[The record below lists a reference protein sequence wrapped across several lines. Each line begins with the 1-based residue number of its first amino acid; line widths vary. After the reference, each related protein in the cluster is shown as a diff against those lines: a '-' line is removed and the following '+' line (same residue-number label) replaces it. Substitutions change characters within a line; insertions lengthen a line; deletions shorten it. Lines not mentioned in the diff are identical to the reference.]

1 MRDSALIEIIG
12 HVGKDP
18 SSPSPE
24 KHPDFVIFEVAVSTS
39 KKDVNWFKCQTSSEG
54 LAKVV
59 KSYVKKGDGVLIRG
73 YPKANA
79 YIGKDGK
86 AKAQFEININYINL
100 LTSSRDK
107 PSNNDIS
114 KENYI
119 TEIEELSKLDNE
131 IPF

>member
-12 HVGKDP
+12 HVGKAP
-18 SSPSPE
+18 TCPSPE
-24 KHPDFVIFEVAVSTS
+24 KYPDFVTFEVAVSNS
-39 KKDVNWFKCQTSSEG
+39 KKEVNWFKCQTSSEA

-79 YIGKDGK
+79 YVGKDGK
-86 AKAQFEININYINL
+86 AKAQVEIYINYINL
-100 LTSSRDK
+100 LTSGK
-107 PSNNDIS
+107 EKASNNEIS

-119 TEIEELSKLDNE
+119 TEIEELSKLSDE

>member
-24 KHPDFVIFEVAVSTS
+24 KYPDFVTFEVAVSTS

-73 YPKANA
+73 YPKVNA

-100 LTSSRDK
+100 LTSNKEK
-107 PSNNDIS
+107 PSNTEIS
-114 KENYI
+114 RENYI
-119 TEIEELSKLDNE
+119 TEVEELSKLNDE

>member
-24 KHPDFVIFEVAVSTS
+24 KYPDFVTFEVAVSTS
-39 KKDVNWFKCQTSSEG
+39 KKDVNWFKCQTSLEG

-73 YPKANA
+73 YPKVNS

-100 LTSSRDK
+100 LTSNKEK
-107 PSNNDIS
+107 PSNTEIS
-114 KENYI
+114 RENYI
-119 TEIEELSKLDNE
+119 TEVEELSKLNDE

>member
-1 MRDSALIEIIG
+1 MRESAEIEIIG
-12 HVGKDP
+12 YVAADP
-18 SSPSPE
+18 IMPSPE
-24 KHPDFVIFEVAVSTS
+24 KYPDFVTFEVAVSNN
-39 KKDVNWFKCQTSSEG
+39 KKEVSWFKCQTSSEA

-79 YIGKDGK
+79 YVGKDGK

-100 LTSSRDK
+100 LTSSKEK
-107 PSNNDIS
+107 PTKNEIS

-119 TEIEELSKLDNE
+119 TEIEELSKLDDE

>member
-24 KHPDFVIFEVAVSTS
+24 KYPDFVTFEVAVSTS
-39 KKDVNWFKCQTSSEG
+39 KKDVNWFKCQTSSER

-59 KSYVKKGDGVLIRG
+59 KSYVKKGDRVLIRG
-73 YPKANA
+73 YPKVND

-100 LTSSRDK
+100 LTSNKEK

-119 TEIEELSKLDNE
+119 TEIEELTKLNDE

>member
-18 SSPSPE
+18 LVPSPD
-24 KHPDFVIFEVAVSTS
+24 KHPDFVTFEMAVSNN
-39 KKDVNWFKCQTSSEG
+39 KKEVTWFKCKTSSEA

-59 KSYVKKGDGVLIRG
+59 KSYVKKGDGLLIRG
-73 YPKANA
+73 YPQVNA

-86 AKAQFEININYINL
+86 AKGQLEIYINYINL
-100 LTSSRDK
+100 LTSSKDK
-107 PSNNDIS
+107 PNNNVMS

-119 TEIEELSKLDNE
+119 TEIEELSKLDDE

>member
-24 KHPDFVIFEVAVSTS
+24 KYPDFVTFEIAVSNN
-39 KKDVNWFKCQTSSEG
+39 KKEVTWFKCKTSSEP

-59 KSYVKKGDGVLIRG
+59 KSYVKKGDGLLIRG
-73 YPKANA
+73 YPQVNA

-86 AKAQFEININYINL
+86 AKGQLEIYINYINL
-100 LTSSRDK
+100 LTSSKDK
-107 PSNNDIS
+107 PSNNAMS

-119 TEIEELSKLDNE
+119 TEIEELSKLDDE

>member
-18 SSPSPE
+18 SSPSPD

>member
-1 MRDSALIEIIG
+1 MRDSATVEIIG

-24 KHPDFVIFEVAVSTS
+24 KYPDFVTFEMAVSNN
-39 KKDVNWFKCQTSSEG
+39 KKEVTWFKCKTSSEA

-59 KSYVKKGDGVLIRG
+59 KSYVKKGDGLLIRG
-73 YPKANA
+73 YPQVNA

-86 AKAQFEININYINL
+86 AKGQLEIYINYINL
-100 LTSSRDK
+100 LTSSKDK
-107 PSNNDIS
+107 PNNNVMS

-119 TEIEELSKLDNE
+119 TEIEELSKLDDE

>member
-1 MRDSALIEIIG
+1 MRESALIEIIG

-24 KHPDFVIFEVAVSTS
+24 KYPDFVIFEVAVSNN
-39 KKDVNWFKCQTSSEG
+39 KKEVTWFKCKTNSEA

-59 KSYVKKGDGVLIRG
+59 KSYVKKGDGLLIRG
-73 YPKANA
+73 YPQVNA

-100 LTSSRDK
+100 LTNSKDK
-107 PSNNDIS
+107 PNNNAMS

-119 TEIEELSKLDNE
+119 TEIEELSKLDDE

>member
-18 SSPSPE
+18 FVPSPD
-24 KHPDFVIFEVAVSTS
+24 KHPDFVTFEMAVSNS
-39 KKDVNWFKCQTSSEG
+39 KKEVTWFKCKTSSEA

-59 KSYVKKGDGVLIRG
+59 KSYVKKGDGLLIRG
-73 YPKANA
+73 YPQVNA

-86 AKAQFEININYINL
+86 AKGQLEVYINYINL
-100 LTSSRDK
+100 LTSSKEK
-107 PSNNDIS
+107 PSNNQVS
-114 KENYI
+114 RENYI
-119 TEIEELSKLDNE
+119 TEVEELSKLDDE